1 MYSHGSDLHDVA
13 DVEQVEPLGLIQVAE
28 DCLHVQP
35 RLSLV
40 QADRLE
46 LLITTSTVQG
56 F

>member
-1 MYSHGSDLHDVA
+1 MHSHGRDLHDVA
-13 DVEQVEPLGLIQVAE
+13 DVEQVEPLGLIEVPE

-40 QADRLE
+40 EADRLK
-46 LLITTSTVQG
+46 LLIPTSAIQG